1 MLLSIS
7 TVIIYSWLASVE
19 T

>member
-7 TVIIYSWLASVE
+7 T